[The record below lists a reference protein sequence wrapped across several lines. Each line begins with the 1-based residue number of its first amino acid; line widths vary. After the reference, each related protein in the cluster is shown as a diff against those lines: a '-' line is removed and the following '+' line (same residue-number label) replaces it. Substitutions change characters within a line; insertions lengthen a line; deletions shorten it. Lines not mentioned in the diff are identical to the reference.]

1 MKREFTKAFLDGLR
15 SVRPHQQQVI
25 WDNKQDGLCVLV
37 SRGPKNKRSATVTFR
52 VCFYLKNLAGK
63 PQYVSL
69 GRYPDDDYKYPYKDD
84 KGRDIVIV
92 CSDVKAV
99 RTAASDIRNRAKTQG
114 IDPRR
119 PIESDVCEDAV
130 KHFIEL
136 HAKKN
141 RSWQETQR
149 IFDRYVLPEWRFKRM
164 GDIDKNAVTALLDKI
179 EQKKIKY
186 KGRQL
191 GGPLTASATLAQIS
205 ALFNWFA
212 ARQHFTSP
220 IVKGMKKARSKPKPR
235 HLVLTD
241 AELRLLWP
249 LLDDTYGAVLKCA
262 LLTAQRFHKVSSMR
276 HSDLKAHLTVPGH
289 YDADQQ
295 WIDDFQIDN
304 VWDAARDDD
313 PKNKQVSAVPL
324 SAAVRKV
331 IKAVPVIDAADAV
344 DFVFSLNG
352 RGQIKG
358 WSKYK
363 QRLDAR
369 LAAALRQQGLEFRAW
384 QHRDLRRTAKT
395 LMMRAGVSRDI
406 SEHCLAHIIGGVEG
420 TYDRYDYLREKR
432 DAFDRLAALV
442 ERIIVNPPDNNV
454 VRLSRG
460 R

>member
-1 MKREFTKAFLDGLR
+1 MALQR
-15 SVRPHQQQVI
+15 S
-25 WDNKQDGLCVLV
+25 
-37 SRGPKNKRSATVTFR
+37 
-52 VCFYLKNLAGK
+52 
-63 PQYVSL
+63 
-69 GRYPDDDYKYPYKDD
+69 GR
-84 KGRDIVIV
+84 
-92 CSDVKAV
+92 
-99 RTAASDIRNRAKTQG
+99 
-114 IDPRR
+114 
-119 PIESDVCEDAV
+119 
-130 KHFIEL
+130 
-136 HAKKN
+136 
-141 RSWQETQR
+141 
-149 IFDRYVLPEWRFKRM
+149 
-164 GDIDKNAVTALLDKI
+164 DIDKNAVTALLDKI

-186 KGRQL
+186 KGRHL
-191 GGPLTASATLAQIS
+191 GGALTASATLAQIS
-205 ALFNWFA
+205 ALFNWLA

-241 AELRLLWP
+241 AELLLWP

-276 HSDLKAHLTVPGH
+276 HSDLKAHLIVPGH

-358 WSKYK
+358 WVKYK

-369 LAAALRQQGLEFRAW
+369 FAAALRQQDMEFRVGNTAICGAPP
-384 QHRDLRRTAKT
+384 RR
-395 LMMRAGVSRDI
+395 
-406 SEHCLAHIIGGVEG
+406 
-420 TYDRYDYLREKR
+420 
-432 DAFDRLAALV
+432 
-442 ERIIVNPPDNNV
+442 
-454 VRLSRG
+454 
-460 R
+460 